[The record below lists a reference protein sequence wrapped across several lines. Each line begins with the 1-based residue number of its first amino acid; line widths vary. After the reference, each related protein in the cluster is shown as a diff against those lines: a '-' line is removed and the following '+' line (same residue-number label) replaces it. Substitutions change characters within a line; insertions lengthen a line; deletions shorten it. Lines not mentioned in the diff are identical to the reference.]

1 MTDDIKIPEI
11 GTTAPLFG
19 THTSR
24 GLTVE
29 EDPMSDFR
37 VFLWVCWDHL
47 KLPDP
52 TPVQYDIAFMLM
64 LSCYGKLGPE
74 GESLIRMIIQAYRGA
89 GKSWITSA
97 LVVWL
102 LYMNPQL
109 NIMVVSASK
118 LRADDFSTF
127 TLRLIKE
134 MPILQHLAPRGDQR
148 ASNVGFDVALAGA
161 SHATSVRSFGIT
173 SQLTGGRADVV
184 VGDDIEVPGNSA
196 TAPMRDKL
204 SELVKEFDAVLK
216 PNGRIIYL
224 GTPQCEMSLYNTL
237 QTRGYTAIIWP
248 ARFPEPKKMIA
259 YGKRLALFL
268 RKQLDAAADLVGR
281 STDAKRFTD
290 IDLREREL
298 SYGRSGFALQFML
311 DTSMADAEKFP
322 LKLADLIIMDVN
334 EAKAPAVIMWGS
346 GPNQVIK
353 DLPMVGFTGDRYNR
367 EMHYEGEW
375 LEYGGAV
382 MSIDPSGR
390 GKDETSYAVV
400 KNLHSRLFVPAAG
413 GLKGGYSDDT
423 LKALAEIAKLH
434 KVKLILIEDNFG
446 DGMFNELLKPWLRK
460 IGYPCTVEGIR
471 SNKQKEARIIDTLE
485 PVMNQHRLVIDPS
498 VVRSDFS
505 NTSSSSDDGEET
517 VKITYQLFY
526 QMSRITRDK
535 GALVHDD
542 RLDALAIA
550 VAYWVDQ
557 MAVDQEEESER
568 INGDKLMEEIRMMTD
583 GIPMDLGVVLTGT
596 SLGNSN
602 LAGAGRWGVGRR

>member
-1 MTDDIKIPEI
+1 
-11 GTTAPLFG
+11 
-19 THTSR
+19 
-24 GLTVE
+24 
-29 EDPMSDFR
+29 
-37 VFLWVCWDHL
+37 
-47 KLPDP
+47 
-52 TPVQYDIAFMLM
+52 
-64 LSCYGKLGPE
+64 
-74 GESLIRMIIQAYRGA
+74 
-89 GKSWITSA
+89 
-97 LVVWL
+97 
-102 LYMNPQL
+102 
-109 NIMVVSASK
+109 
-118 LRADDFSTF
+118 
-127 TLRLIKE
+127 
-134 MPILQHLAPRGDQR
+134 
-148 ASNVGFDVALAGA
+148 
-161 SHATSVRSFGIT
+161 
-173 SQLTGGRADVV
+173 
-184 VGDDIEVPGNSA
+184 
-196 TAPMRDKL
+196 
-204 SELVKEFDAVLK
+204 
-216 PNGRIIYL
+216 
-224 GTPQCEMSLYNTL
+224 
-237 QTRGYTAIIWP
+237 
-248 ARFPEPKKMIA
+248 
-259 YGKRLALFL
+259 
-268 RKQLDAAADLVGR
+268 
-281 STDAKRFTD
+281 
-290 IDLREREL
+290 
-298 SYGRSGFALQFML
+298 
-311 DTSMADAEKFP
+311 
-322 LKLADLIIMDVN
+322 
-334 EAKAPAVIMWGS
+334 
-346 GPNQVIK
+346 
-353 DLPMVGFTGDRYNR
+353 MVGFTGDRYNR